1 MPITFVAASSQYITM
16 ASEFAALRT
25 TSSFCFWLATT
36 QQGNDLP
43 YQAPCVAGIEQDQ
56 GEQDIFW
63 GWLDYNSGSS
73 RLGISKGNTL
83 GANSGTINDGTLR
96 HFCFTWNSSD
106 GASQCF
112 VDGALSS
119 SGTAD
124 SGDVSLT
131 FADLCRLLDQY
142 AVARSYVDGTLDDV
156 RIYNRILG
164 ANEVAAIHGCR
175 GGDSIHYG
183 LVSRF
188 KMDELSP
195 GTAVSAVSDQ
205 AGNNSGTPHN
215 SPTYAGAAVMRRRRR
230 A

>member
-156 RIYNRILG
+156 RIYNYGLNAEEIHALYQGVRIENPLPVDG
-164 ANEVAAIHGCR
+164 KTGVVPGSVLRWLASPSAGGHDVYIGNEYEHVAAAGPASY
-175 GGDSIHYG
+175 GG
-183 LVSRF
+183 
-188 KMDELSP
+188 
-195 GTAVSAVSDQ
+195 
-205 AGNNSGTPHN
+205 AG
-215 SPTYAGAAVMRRRRR
+215 
-230 A
+230 